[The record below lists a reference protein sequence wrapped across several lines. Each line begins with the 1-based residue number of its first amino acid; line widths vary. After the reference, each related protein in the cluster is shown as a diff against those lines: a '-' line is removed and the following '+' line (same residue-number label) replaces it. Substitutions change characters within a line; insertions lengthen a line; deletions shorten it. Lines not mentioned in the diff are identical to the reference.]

1 MYPDMLWDF
10 LIQRCYNKTDISVY
24 FAFKIVIKS
33 NLPWK
38 ETVFESMYYFDNNM
52 MLMSQILIQYFT
64 VLVHAVFKK
73 KEILI
78 SCYTCITIAS
88 FLFIFTHFITIRN

>member
-1 MYPDMLWDF
+1 MQWDF

-24 FAFKIVIKS
+24 FAFER
-33 NLPWK
+33 
-38 ETVFESMYYFDNNM
+38 ETVFESTYYFDNNM

-73 KEILI
+73 KKI
-78 SCYTCITIAS
+78 Y
-88 FLFIFTHFITIRN
+88 